1 MKKIYIV
8 LAVLATALLSS
19 CVQEKSFK
27 DIVVGENELAFIMGS
42 ASTRSSEAGV
52 PQVVRGLNIPLG
64 TIEGEALFLEETIQ
78 ELNPSPA
85 TRGIPVY
92 NENLGILHK
101 TLGVYAAGNFG
112 DEVFVGM
119 DESIHN
125 GGWRYHHNYDGSPW
139 PNETDTVDFYLRLP
153 ATPEGVTF
161 TKRENKVTEFTL
173 ESSLEG
179 AKQQDMVFGQ
189 VSITKKM
196 HDDALPGGYPVE
208 MKHALTGIK
217 FANGHPNDTK
227 TKTIITRVEIIG
239 LYGKG
244 DCSID
249 KNGNIE
255 WSNTS
260 SASTANAPF
269 YLEFDNPTYTGT
281 VSENDPD
288 GTVGT
293 TGDKTWDSSFN
304 GTTWTSAAQNHNLNE
319 PDGSLTF
326 WFIPQEISNNV
337 ILKVYFTVKT
347 PDSVEGF
354 VSDACHTINLGEML
368 NEKYQSVEGNAG
380 KNLKWE
386 TGQLRTYTLKPYD
399 VDVDIKDVMADNNMR
414 KEQLH
419 IANTGNVD
427 EYVRMLIM
435 GNWYGW
441 KPRQSHSEEPSI
453 LIGYK
458 YSGPTDPNLPEGAD
472 PNEMVDPWY
481 REGYDGDDPYGTFDN
496 SFLLAN
502 LGTRD
507 GDPYDWADASG
518 GFYYTMPIGPGAGVD
533 SAVSATKDL
542 FEYYQL
548 EDIPDIWIA
557 TSAETRELAEGVH
570 LRMEI
575 VVQSIAVPTYI
586 DTDGKKKNVWWLQA
600 WYDATKIGKLD
611 PNDERNSAYLAR
623 KEEYT
628 ITYNE

>member
-1 MKKIYIV
+1 M
-8 LAVLATALLSS
+8 
-19 CVQEKSFK
+19 
-27 DIVVGENELAFIMGS
+27 
-42 ASTRSSEAGV
+42 
-52 PQVVRGLNIPLG
+52 
-64 TIEGEALFLEETIQ
+64 
-78 ELNPSPA
+78 
-85 TRGIPVY
+85 
-92 NENLGILHK
+92 HK
-101 TLGVYAAGNFG
+101 TLGVYAAGKFQ
-112 DEVFVGM
+112 DAVFVGM

-153 ATPEGVTF
+153 STPKGVTF

-255 WSNTS
+255 WSNRS
-260 SASTANAPF
+260 SASSANAPF

-326 WFIPQEISNNV
+326 WFIPQEISNN
-337 ILKVYFTVKT
+337 LTMKVYFTVKT
-347 PDSVEGF
+347 PDSVDGF
-354 VSDACHTINLGEML
+354 MSDACHTIELGKLLNTQYQTVHEGENLT
-368 NEKYQSVEGNAG
+368 
-380 KNLKWE
+380 WE
-386 TGQLRTYTLKPYD
+386 AGQLRTYTLKPYD
-399 VDVDIKDVMADNNMR
+399 VDVDIKDVMTNGNMT

-441 KPRQSHSEEPSI
+441 KPGQSHSEEPSI
-453 LIGYK
+453 LVGYK
-458 YSGPTDPNLPEGAD
+458 YSGPDDPKLPSGGNPD
-472 PNEMVDPWY
+472 EMVDPWY
-481 REGYDGDDPYGTFDN
+481 REGYDGNDPYGTFDN
-496 SFLLAN
+496 SFLLAK
-502 LGTRD
+502 LGDRD
-507 GDPYDWADASG
+507 GDPNDWADASG
-518 GFYYTMPIGPGAGVD
+518 GFYYTMPIGPGMGVGQN
-533 SAVSATKDL
+533 AQSATSDL
-542 FEYYQL
+542 FEFYKL
-548 EDIPDIWIA
+548 ENIPDIWIA

-575 VVQSIAVPTYI
+575 VVQSIAVPTYM
-586 DTDGKKKNVWWLQA
+586 DGDVKKNVWWLQA
-600 WYDATKIGKLD
+600 WYDATRIDKLN
-611 PNDERNSAYLAR
+611 PEEARNEKYRVR
-623 KEEYT
+623 KDEYT
-628 ITYNE
+628 IIYE